1 MMQWALFVV
10 VTIVAYVGISLFAQL
25 SGGSSTNA
33 WQAFFSA
40 VRPLPLA
47 VMVVANMFYALG
59 VYYGFLSTRFAIP
72 ITLVIGAITSFAYS
86 ALVLGAAITPIKVL
100 GVILAIGGA
109 ILLGM

>member
-40 VRPLPLA
+40 VRPLPLV
-47 VMVVANMFYALG
+47 VMVVANMFFALAIYFGFAVTRYSIPIAIALG
-59 VYYGFLSTRFAIP
+59 AV
-72 ITLVIGAITSFAYS
+72 TSFMYS
-86 ALVLGAAITPIKVL
+86 ILVLGAQLSALKGL
-100 GVILAIGGA
+100 GVMLAVAGI
-109 ILLGM
+109 ILLGL